1 MAGKGKKAAADKPK
15 KSGKAPAKS
24 ASGKAGAAKAASAKP
39 TSAKGPPAQARV
51 TTIAKA
57 AADKAADLASNP
69 VVAEIVAATLVA
81 AAAAIRDPKK
91 ARQIAAAAGDEW
103 HSATKGAGQGG
114 EALWQMAMDV
124 GRRSLE
130 ALGADGT
137 GAGKK
142 AKKKKK

>member
-1 MAGKGKKAAADKPK
+1 
-15 KSGKAPAKS
+15 
-24 ASGKAGAAKAASAKP
+24 
-39 TSAKGPPAQARV
+39 V

-103 HSATKGAGQGG
+103 HSATKGAGKGG